1 MEEFLILKLGNE
13 RRREYKYNNNNSSNN
28 LLTLKLCTKLEQ
40 FFRSWNKINNNIV
53 IIMRINHKYTK
64 ISCLL

>member
-28 LLTLKLCTKLEQ
+28 LLTLKLCTKLE
-40 FFRSWNKINNNIV
+40 
-53 IIMRINHKYTK
+53 
-64 ISCLL
+64 